1 MGGSVECRLDQA
13 RLPSDNRSAY
23 VGTASIADIDTAK
36 TIYIIGSNP
45 RNEAPTLNARIRKA
59 WLNGA
64 EVKLIGEP
72 CDLSYEYHH
81 CGTGRK
87 SLKDLIKSE
96 TSLAGDQESVVIL
109 GQGAIRDED
118 GLSVLS
124 KVMELAEKTGSKFLN
139 LHTVASRVG
148 ALDIGAVAD
157 GELSAEIANA
167 DVIYNLG
174 ADEIELPERVFVIYQ
189 GSHGDR
195 GAHNADIIFPAAAYT
210 EENGIFVNTEGRA
223 QLSSRANFAPGEA
236 KENWAIFRAL
246 SEELSNNLPFDNLSQ
261 LRALLVGLYPNLEQ
275 IDEVPLNEWKPLKA
289 GKMLE
294 RDFLNV
300 ISDFYLTNPIA
311 RASSVMAELSA
322 GAKARNNSKVAA
334 E

>member
-1 MGGSVECRLDQA
+1 M
-13 RLPSDNRSAY
+13 
-23 VGTASIADIDTAK
+23 
-36 TIYIIGSNP
+36 
-45 RNEAPTLNARIRKA
+45 
-59 WLNGA
+59 
-64 EVKLIGEP
+64 
-72 CDLSYEYHH
+72 
-81 CGTGRK
+81 
-87 SLKDLIKSE
+87 
-96 TSLAGDQESVVIL
+96 IL
-109 GQGAIRDED
+109 GQGAIRDAD
-118 GLSVLS
+118 GLSVLA

-157 GELSAEIANA
+157 GELNAEIANA

-174 ADEIELPERVFVIYQ
+174 ADEIELPEDVFKIYQ

-195 GAHNADIIFPAAAYT
+195 GANNADIIFPAAAYT

-236 KENWAIFRAL
+236 KENWAICRAL
-246 SEELSNNLPFDNLSQ
+246 SEELGNSLPFDNLNQ
-261 LRALLVGLYPNLEQ
+261 LRALLFGLYPNLEHL
-275 IDEVPLNEWKPLKA
+275 DEVPLNEWKPLKA

>member
-1 MGGSVECRLDQA
+1 M
-13 RLPSDNRSAY
+13 
-23 VGTASIADIDTAK
+23 
-36 TIYIIGSNP
+36 
-45 RNEAPTLNARIRKA
+45 
-59 WLNGA
+59 
-64 EVKLIGEP
+64 
-72 CDLSYEYHH
+72 
-81 CGTGRK
+81 
-87 SLKDLIKSE
+87 KDLIKSE
-96 TSLAGDQESVVIL
+96 ASLAGDKESVVIL

-118 GLSVLS
+118 GMSVLS

-139 LHTVASRVG
+139 LHTIASRVG

-157 GELSAEIANA
+157 GELSAEIETA

-210 EENGIFVNTEGRA
+210 EESGIFVNTEGRA
-223 QLSSRANFAPGEA
+223 QLSNRANFAPGEA

-246 SEELSNNLPFDNLSQ
+246 SEELGNSLPFDNFGQ
-261 LRALLVGLYPNLEQ
+261 LRALLVGLHPNLEQ
-275 IDEVPLNEWKPLKA
+275 IDEVPLNEWKPLKP
-289 GKMLE
+289 GKLLE
-294 RDFLNV
+294 RDFLNL

>member
-1 MGGSVECRLDQA
+1 M
-13 RLPSDNRSAY
+13 
-23 VGTASIADIDTAK
+23 
-36 TIYIIGSNP
+36 
-45 RNEAPTLNARIRKA
+45 
-59 WLNGA
+59 
-64 EVKLIGEP
+64 
-72 CDLSYEYHH
+72 
-81 CGTGRK
+81 
-87 SLKDLIKSE
+87 
-96 TSLAGDQESVVIL
+96 IL
-109 GQGAIRDED
+109 GQGAIQDED

-139 LHTVASRVG
+139 LHTIASRVG

-157 GELSAEIANA
+157 GELNAEIANA

-174 ADEIELPERVFVIYQ
+174 ADEIELPEDVFKIYQ

-195 GAHNADIIFPAAAYT
+195 GANNADIIFPAAAYT

-246 SEELSNNLPFDNLSQ
+246 SEELGNSLPFDNLNQ
-261 LRALLVGLYPNLEQ
+261 LRAFVGLYPNLEQ
-275 IDEVPLNEWKPLKA
+275 IDEIPSNEWKPLKA
-289 GKMLE
+289 GKLLE
-294 RDFLNV
+294 KDFLNL

-322 GAKARNNSKVAA
+322 AAKARNNSKVAA

>member
-1 MGGSVECRLDQA
+1 MDV
-13 RLPSDNRSAY
+13 
-23 VGTASIADIDTAK
+23 
-36 TIYIIGSNP
+36 
-45 RNEAPTLNARIRKA
+45 
-59 WLNGA
+59 
-64 EVKLIGEP
+64 
-72 CDLSYEYHH
+72 
-81 CGTGRK
+81 
-87 SLKDLIKSE
+87 
-96 TSLAGDQESVVIL
+96 
-109 GQGAIRDED
+109 
-118 GLSVLS
+118 
-124 KVMELAEKTGSKFLN
+124 
-139 LHTVASRVG
+139 
-148 ALDIGAVAD
+148 GAVAD

-174 ADEIELPERVFVIYQ
+174 ADEIELPDHVFIIYQ
-189 GSHGDR
+189 GTHGDR
-195 GAHNADIIFPAAAYT
+195 GANNADIIFPAAAYT

-246 SEELSNNLPFDNLSQ
+246 SEELGSILPFDTLSQ
-261 LRALLVGLYPNLEQ
+261 LRALLVGLYPNLEH

-289 GKMLE
+289 GKLLE
-294 RDFLNV
+294 RDFLSV